1 MIIKLH
7 LSQITMKKDLKIFLR
22 ELKKILEEISSVALL
37 SPGCFLKLF
46 IVTIEG
52 LGPHEKAKKPEDPS
66 R

>member
-1 MIIKLH
+1 
-7 LSQITMKKDLKIFLR
+7 MKKDLKIFLR

-37 SPGCFLKLF
+37 NPGCFLKLF

-52 LGPHEKAKKPEDPS
+52 LGPHEKAKKTEDPS